1 MPTTTVY
8 SNCSCCSSSSS
19 SSSRSST
26 TECCPIVAGL
36 TAEGTGDSINL
47 EYTNPGY
54 LKRGVFF
61 GDFCTVSVGCL
72 DGVWHLTVSHEP
84 GSPCALTSNSYQST
98 DYSCNPIEVHFTG
111 VSFCGVVTDLVI
123 TE

>member
-8 SNCSCCSSSSS
+8 PNCACCSSSS

-26 TECCPIVAGL
+26 SGCCPIVPTL
-36 TAEGTGDSINL
+36 TAEGTGDSIGL

-54 LKRGVFF
+54 IKRGVFF
-61 GDFCTVSVGCL
+61 GDFCTVGLGCTN
-72 DGVWHLTVSHEP
+72 GVWTLSISHEP
-84 GSPCALTSNSYQST
+84 GSACALTSHTFHST
-98 DYSCNPIEVHFTG
+98 SYSCDPIEIHFTG
-111 VSFCGVVTDLVI
+111 VDFCGTVTDLVI